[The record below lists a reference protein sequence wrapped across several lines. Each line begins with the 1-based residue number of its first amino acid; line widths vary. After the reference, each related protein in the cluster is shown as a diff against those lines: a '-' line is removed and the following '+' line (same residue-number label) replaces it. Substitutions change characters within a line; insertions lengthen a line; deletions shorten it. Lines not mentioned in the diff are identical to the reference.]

1 MVSSSVIPQ
10 REITEMKGV
19 STHTVFRTTPVYKEP
34 AVLSWDSVTLLVLVA
49 SGTRHVSCWG

>member
-10 REITEMKGV
+10 REIMEMKGV

-49 SGTRHVSCWG
+49 KAL